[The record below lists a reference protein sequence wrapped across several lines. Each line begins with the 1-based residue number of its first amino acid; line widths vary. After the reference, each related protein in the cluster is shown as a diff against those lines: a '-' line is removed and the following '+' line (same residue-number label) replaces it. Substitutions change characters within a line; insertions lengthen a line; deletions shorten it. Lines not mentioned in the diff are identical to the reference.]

1 MTGEA
6 ADLRVIFLGT
16 PEFALPS
23 LHALAGATTI
33 AAVITRPDR
42 PAGRGRVV
50 TPPPVAVAAR
60 AMGLPVLQPESL
72 RSPSTL
78 DTVRALYPDLLVTVA
93 YGRIIP
99 PPVLALP
106 PRGCINLHPS
116 LLPAYRGA
124 SPIQRAIADGTT
136 TTGVTIMYQ
145 TEELDAGDII
155 LQREVAV
162 TPEETAG
169 ELEARLAQ
177 VGAALLREA
186 VCLIAA
192 GAAPRRPQDHARATY
207 AGRLTK
213 EDGVLRW
220 ARPAHDLA
228 NQVRAMAPWP
238 GAHTTWRDGVLKV
251 WRARAADALARS
263 TAVPQPTGSPGK
275 VLAAD
280 ASGITVAAGQGALV
294 LFEVQPAGGRRMTA
308 ADFLRGHR
316 VEPGERLGEAADVDA
331 GREMVE

>member
-1 MTGEA
+1 MTGVMT
-6 ADLRVIFLGT
+6 DLRVIFLGT

-23 LHALAGATTI
+23 LHTLAGATTI
-33 AAVITRPDR
+33 AAVVTRPDR

-50 TPPPVAVAAR
+50 SAPPVAVAAR
-60 AMGLPVLQPESL
+60 AMGLAVLQPESL
-72 RSPSTL
+72 RAASTL
-78 DTVRALYPDLLVTVA
+78 EALRGLHPDLLVTVA

-124 SPIQRAIADGTT
+124 SPIQCALAEGAT

-155 LQREVAV
+155 LQHEVSIG
-162 TPEETAG
+162 PEETAG
-169 ELEARLAQ
+169 ALEARLAED
-177 VGAALLREA
+177 GAALLAEA
-186 VCLIAA
+186 VRLIAV
-192 GAAPRRPQDHARATY
+192 GAAPRRPQDHTRATY

-220 ARPAHDLA
+220 TRPARDLA
-228 NQVRAMAPWP
+228 NQVRAMTPWP
-238 GAHTTWRDGVLKV
+238 GASTMWREGVLKV
-251 WRARAADALARS
+251 WRARAADAPARS
-263 TAVPQPTGSPGK
+263 AAVSVPGGLPGE

-280 ASGITVAAGQGALV
+280 AVGITVGAGLGALV
-294 LFEVQPAGGRRMTA
+294 LLEVQPEGGRRMTA
-308 ADFLRGHR
+308 ADFLRGR
-316 VEPGERLGEAADVDA
+316 RLEPGERLGETAGVDA
-331 GREMVE
+331 GREVVE